1 MTDSADYSKE
11 AEPTDHA
18 SSHQDGGS
26 DEINV
31 QDLSGQLADNQ
42 KSAFSF
48 FPAVLNAFRSLS
60 VLFWIPRNS
69 SVDNKWRSV
78 CWSPE
83 LSLFCA
89 VSLDGTNDRVMTSP
103 DGIIWTSRT
112 TPVDNQWI
120 SVSWSPE
127 LTLFCAVSI
136 SGSLNRVMTSPDGI
150 NWTIRTTP
158 NNNNWRS

>member
-11 AEPTDHA
+11 ADPTAHA

-60 VLFWIPRNS
+60 VLHWITRTSPA
-69 SVDNKWRSV
+69 DNNWRSV

-89 VSLDGTNDRVMTSP
+89 VAITGTNNRVMTSP
-103 DGIIWTSRT
+103 DGINWTTRT
-112 TPVDNQWI
+112 SAADINWL
-120 SVSWSPE
+120 SVCWSPE

-136 SGSLNRVMTSPDGI
+136 SGSLNRVMTSPNGI

-158 NNNNWRS
+158 NNNNWTS